1 MACRRRAGSDS
12 FQTATYRLTRFSMDV
27 MVVFLLDE
35 QEYATRGHLSTTSQ
49 VSAAG
54 RCVNRLTERAARVE

>member
-1 MACRRRAGSDS
+1 
-12 FQTATYRLTRFSMDV
+12 MDV